1 MRKMKRFGIPSN
13 QFAYTKAAQSLI
25 GLSSRE
31 SHVLVQLTKHLCKNG
46 SGFPSHATIAR
57 PSGYSPRTVRRAAKD
72 LEQRLLI
79 RRAPRSRAFQGNS
92 SNFYAV
98 VLSTGQPSGQHV
110 HAIGQHVRNSQ
121 DTMAALIRPL
131 NETKEEEGRLLIFV
145 FEQCLL
151 ESLSDVIDLKRHP
164 SLICVSPV
172 SRWLFNGHT
181 AEQFE
186 PALIHVLEE
195 ARRLEHEYL
204 IEGTWLSKWSELIDR
219 LKNPAELG
227 APPIAIDEL
236 DPICEELWE
245 LLPAH
250 ERNHPRSR
258 SLLASF
264 NVVRDGLMITFITSS
279 KFAMDYLRGSCGK
292 ALAALALRYGF
303 VFDFKS

>member
-1 MRKMKRFGIPSN
+1 MRKTKRFGIPGN

-25 GLSSRE
+25 GLSPRE

-57 PSGYSPRTVRRAAKD
+57 PSGYSPRTIRRAAKD
-72 LEQRLLI
+72 LEQRGLI
-79 RRAPRSRAFQGNS
+79 RRAPRSRACQGNS

-131 NETKEEEGRLLIFV
+131 NETKEEQGRLLILA

-151 ESLSDVIDLKRHP
+151 ETLSGLIDLKRHP

-181 AEQFE
+181 ADQFE

-195 ARRLEHEYL
+195 TRRLEHDCL
-204 IEGTWLSKWSELIDR
+204 VEGKQLSTWSELVDR

-227 APPIAIDEL
+227 APSVATNEL
-236 DPICEELWE
+236 DPICEEVWE
-245 LLPAH
+245 LLPAR
-250 ERNHPRSR
+250 EQNHPRSR

-264 NVVRDGLMITFITSS
+264 NVVREGLNITFITSS

-292 ALAALALRYGF
+292 ALAALAIRDGY
-303 VFDFKS
+303 VFGFKS